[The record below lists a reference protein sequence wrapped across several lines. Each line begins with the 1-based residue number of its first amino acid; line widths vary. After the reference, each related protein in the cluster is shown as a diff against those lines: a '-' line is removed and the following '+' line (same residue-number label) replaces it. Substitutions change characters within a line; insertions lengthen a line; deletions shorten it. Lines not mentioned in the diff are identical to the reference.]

1 MTSCKDCIHYDVCSY
16 HITEETNFTVNECP
30 CEFKHKD
37 QYVLLPVYIGQT
49 VVLVKYRY
57 GYIDNKFI
65 KTGTEITEG
74 KVSMI
79 QQKADKSWKF
89 RVSYRGH
96 VCDYTANDIG
106 REVFY
111 TEEAAAIECRMRE
124 KELNI

>member
-30 CEFKHKD
+30 YEFKHKD

-49 VVLVKYRY
+49 VYLVKYRY
-57 GYIDNKFI
+57 GYIDTKFI

-79 QQKADKSWKF
+79 QQKVDKSWKF
-89 RVSYRGH
+89 RVSDNGS
-96 VCDYTANDIG
+96 VSDYTIDEIG
-106 REVFY
+106 SQIFLNY
-111 TEEAAAIECRMRE
+111 DDAATEHNRIER
-124 KELNI
+124 ELNV